1 MSDGVRLPR
10 LTREELVALG
20 DQPALVDAEDQA
32 WWDGLDPAQRE
43 QVVESAWRGLLARD
57 LARSTRKGMEAD
69 ARLRFIVTA
78 RHSPAWLAVATGDT
92 VLRAHGL
99 DLPEGPYLLLE
110 HRPVPGVANFVGMKL
125 EPGLDAVAAFLLRVP
140 PDGHDTVTRRLEVF
154 HPEPHATTERRLLV
168 VGDHVAQIAPVS
180 SEGVAGAPEPTDP
193 AALVGTLRTLAGR
206 SGA

>member
-20 DQPALVDAEDQA
+20 DEPALVDAEDHA
-32 WWDGLDPAQRE
+32 WWQGLDAAQRQ
-43 QVVESAWRGLLARD
+43 QVAESAWRGLLARD

-78 RHSPAWLAVATGDT
+78 RHSPAWLAVATADT
-92 VLRAHGL
+92 VLRAHGV

-125 EPGLDAVAAFLLRVP
+125 DPGLEAVAAFLLRVP
-140 PDGHDTVTRRLEVF
+140 PEGEDAVTRRLEVF
-154 HPEPHATTERRLLV
+154 HPEPEPATQRRLLL
-168 VGDHVAQIAPVS
+168 VGDHVARIATVSADGQAGEPV
-180 SEGVAGAPEPTDP
+180 ATDP
-193 AALVGTLRTLAGR
+193 AALTATIAGLVRRT
-206 SGA
+206 

>member
-20 DQPALVDAEDQA
+20 DQPALVDADDHA
-32 WWDGLDPAQRE
+32 WWAGLGATQRE

-57 LARSTRKGMEAD
+57 LARSTRQGMQAD
-69 ARLRFIVTA
+69 ARLRFIVAA
-78 RHSPAWLAVATGDT
+78 RRAPAWLAVASADT

-125 EPGLDAVAAFLLRVP
+125 DPGLDAVAAYLLRVP
-140 PDGHDTVTRRLEVF
+140 PDGEETVTRRLEVF
-154 HPEPHATTERRLLV
+154 HPEPDPSTERRLLL
-168 VGDHVAQIAPVS
+168 VGHHVAQIAMVS
-180 SEGVAGAPEPTDP
+180 TDGQTGAPVPSDP
-193 AALVGTLRTLAGR
+193 AALTTTLRELVTRRG
-206 SGA
+206 